1 MILPTSYTYNFFKPE
16 TGFRRIR
23 MFLTVRRLW
32 EVTGASD
39 NAAPSTHKLSHT
51 PPGLS
56 ASPAQED
63 AMDRSIG
70 QEEEGGISFLG
81 GLIPEADISILAAP
95 SQLQTLRATEV
106 GRV

>member
-1 MILPTSYTYNFFKPE
+1 
-16 TGFRRIR
+16 

-81 GLIPEADISILAAP
+81 GLIPEAVVSDPLQQMAGTSEKLPFAAQLKGNRAIS
-95 SQLQTLRATEV
+95 
-106 GRV
+106 

>member
-1 MILPTSYTYNFFKPE
+1 MILPTSYTYNFFKPD

-39 NAAPSTHKLSHT
+39 NAAPSPHKLSHT

-70 QEEEGGISFLG
+70 QEEEGWISFF
-81 GLIPEADISILAAP
+81 
-95 SQLQTLRATEV
+95 
-106 GRV
+106 GRFNPNRRR

>member
-70 QEEEGGISFLG
+70 QEEEGVDKFF
-81 GLIPEADISILAAP
+81 
-95 SQLQTLRATEV
+95 
-106 GRV
+106 GRLNPRRRR